1 LFVELHR
8 KAASA
13 LAKHPTKIKSGDE
26 ARKLQGIGDKI
37 AKKIDEFISTGQLAK
52 LEKIR
57 KDDKSQTINFLTKVT
72 GIGYLRTYIHVHVES
87 FVRVNVFSGAV
98 GRQPPGNWRRMES
111 KLWMT

>member
-1 LFVELHR
+1 MPSCHCCGAFSVSLFVELHR

-52 LEKIR
+52 LEKVMICLVLCV
-57 KDDKSQTINFLTKVT
+57 QI
-72 GIGYLRTYIHVHVES
+72 
-87 FVRVNVFSGAV
+87 
-98 GRQPPGNWRRMES
+98 
-111 KLWMT
+111 